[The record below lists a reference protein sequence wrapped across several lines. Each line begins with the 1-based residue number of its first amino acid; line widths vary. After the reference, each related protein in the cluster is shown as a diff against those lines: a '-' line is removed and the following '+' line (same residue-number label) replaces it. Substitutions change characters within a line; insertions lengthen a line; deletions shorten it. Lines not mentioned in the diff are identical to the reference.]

1 MPYLEVTVGPQPG
14 QRHPLNLPT
23 MVLGRHPDCQIVIEV
38 GAVSRQHARILRE
51 GESFVL
57 EDLKSRNGT
66 LLNDAPL
73 ADRRALADG
82 DRVQICDVT
91 LIFHDD
97 RPGKK
102 KRTANALINPHDSS
116 HGALLVDD
124 DEEGGTTIMSTID
137 VSATSGSL
145 QIAASAEA
153 KLHALVEINRQL
165 GRQLSLDK
173 VLPNVLEGLFQIF
186 VQADRGF
193 IILRDER
200 GMLVPRWTKLRR
212 EDASDELRIS
222 RTIVKQVV
230 ETKEAVLSLDAAS
243 DTRFQMSQS
252 IADFRIRSMMCA
264 PLIDGEGNAFGVL
277 QIDTLDQRKKF
288 QQEDLDVLA
297 SVAGQAGIAIDN
309 ARLHE
314 AAMQQA
320 EVNRDLELAQRV
332 QRGIMPDAA
341 PDVPGYQFFHYYE
354 SASQVGGDYFDFV
367 PLPDGKVAIVVADV
381 VGHGVAAALLMARL
395 SSQVRFCLAGGV
407 EPAATLVRVNHAFG
421 EMSIDSRFVTFWLG
435 VLDPRAHTLTVAN
448 AGHMPTMIRR
458 KAGDVVEVGDE
469 QTGVPIG
476 VLDDPD
482 YEQITVKLEPGEEV
496 MMYTDGINEAMDPDG
511 EQYSPDRSR
520 LLKVFGAPH
529 PSIAAAAQAII
540 ADVERHM
547 RDAPQNDDMCLVCFG
562 RVS

>member
-1 MPYLEVTVGPQPG
+1 MPYLEAINGPQPG
-14 QRHPLNLPT
+14 QRHTLNQAA
-23 MVLGRHPDCQIVIEV
+23 MVLGRHPDCQIVIDV
-38 GAVSRQHARILRE
+38 GAVSRQHARIQRE
-51 GESFVL
+51 GENFVL

-66 LLNDAPL
+66 LLNDLPL
-73 ADRRALADG
+73 AVRRPLADG

-91 LIFHDD
+91 LVFHDD

-102 KRTANALINPHDSS
+102 KPDSNPLSNPHDSS
-116 HGALLVDD
+116 YGALLVDD
-124 DEEGGTTIMSTID
+124 EASGTTIMSTLE
-137 VSATSGSL
+137 VSAASGTI

-153 KLHALVEINRQL
+153 KLHALIEINRQL
-165 GRQLSLDK
+165 GRQLSLDDVLPK
-173 VLPNVLEGLFQIF
+173 VLDGLFQIF

-193 IILRDER
+193 IILRDES
-200 GMLVPRWTKLRR
+200 GNLVPKWTKLRR
-212 EDASDELRIS
+212 EDANDSLRIS

-243 DTRFQMSQS
+243 DSRFQMSQS

-264 PLIDGEGNAFGVL
+264 PLIDGEGNAIGVL

-297 SVAGQAGIAIDN
+297 SIASQAGIAIEN

-314 AAMQQA
+314 AAMEQA

-341 PDVPGYQFFHYYE
+341 PDLPGYQFFHYYE
-354 SASQVGGDYFDFV
+354 SANQVGGDYFDFV
-367 PLPDGKVAIVVADV
+367 PLPDGRVAIVVADV

-395 SSQVRFCLAGGV
+395 SSQVRFCLAGGA
-407 EPAATLVRVNHAFG
+407 EPSATLVRVNKAFG

-435 VLDPRAHTLTVAN
+435 VLDPKAHTLTVAN

-458 KAGDVVEVGDE
+458 KQGDVVEVGDE
-469 QTGVPIG
+469 QSGVPIG
-476 VLDDPD
+476 VLDDPE
-482 YEQITVKLEPGEEV
+482 YEQFAVKLAPGEQV
-496 MMYTDGINEAMDPDG
+496 MMYTDGISEAMDPEG
-511 EQYSPDRSR
+511 EQYSPDRQR
-520 LLKVFGAPH
+520 LKKVFGGAH
-529 PSIAAAAQAII
+529 KSIAEAAQAII
-540 ADVERHM
+540 SDVERHM

-562 RVS
+562 RV